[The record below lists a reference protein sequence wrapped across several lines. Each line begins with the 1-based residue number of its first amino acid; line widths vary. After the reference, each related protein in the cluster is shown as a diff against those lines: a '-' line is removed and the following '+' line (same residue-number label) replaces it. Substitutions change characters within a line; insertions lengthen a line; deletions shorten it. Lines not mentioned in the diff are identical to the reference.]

1 MEWVNEDKTALA
13 LLRLVD
19 LVLTLVFR
27 GVKAAPSREPRFLG
41 EESLGREA
49 KDLTTIEAI
58 RNNNMGGLQ
67 EAVLAGADV
76 NAADQFGQTVLV
88 WAAYTGTLEMAELLM
103 QHNADPNLGRSPPLH
118 YAARFGRADMVQ
130 LLLKYGADPLL
141 SDAEGKTALEQARH
155 ARGGGKEGRHEEVVK
170 ILEAALR
177 ARSSSSSA
185 SPLGIHGAAEEE
197 TCAEPPDEEQAL
209 RCGSRVLPMLVRAYE
224 GAVQATVR
232 KGSLA
237 LISRLIA
244 LCSPSL
250 LHRLVSRSSYDSQS
264 APSSRTASPSKMSP
278 TKSPARLRKA
288 QTYCVREFSQVSARF
303 FVRQSPMACVN
314 CAAPQQFPNTSEP
327 DEQDRGASVRAVC

>member
-1 MEWVNEDKTALA
+1 MAQQVLEWVSEDKTALA

-27 GVKAAPSREPRFLG
+27 GVKAPHPKDPRFLG
-41 EESLGREA
+41 EDSVGREA

-58 RNNNMGGLQ
+58 RNNNMGALQ
-67 EAVLAGADV
+67 EAVQSGADV

-130 LLLKYGADPLL
+130 LLLKHGADPLL
-141 SDAEGKTALEQARH
+141 PDAEGKTALEQARH

-177 ARSSSSSA
+177 ASHTSSA
-185 SPLGIHGAAEEE
+185 ASAAGIHGIVEEE

-224 GAVQATVR
+224 GAVQGTVR

-237 LISRLIA
+237 LISRLVA

-250 LHRLVSRSSYDSQS
+250 LHRLVSRSSHDSQS
-264 APSSRTASPSKMSP
+264 APSSRTQTPVKVSPGKSPS
-278 TKSPARLRKA
+278 RLRKA
-288 QTYCVREFSQVSARF
+288 QSYCAREFSQV
-303 FVRQSPMACVN
+303 C
-314 CAAPQQFPNTSEP
+314 
-327 DEQDRGASVRAVC
+327 